1 MSNISK
7 AFENKKALAGFVTA
21 GDPSIKISEE
31 ILISMAKAGCDFI
44 VLGIPFSDPIAEDVI
59 VQSANIRSLEKGTHT
74 DEVFNLVKRVTDKVD
89 VPIVLKSY
97 LNVLFKYGYD
107 NFLKKA
113 KESGVSSV
121 LVPDMPFEEQKELE
135 TVANNYDI
143 EVISTFTT
151 ASGKRIEMISKNAN
165 GFLCEFV
172 SENDKENEENIIS
185 SVKTAKENGSVP
197 VVLSCDAVNEK
208 EFAQYVSLADGVIID
223 TELVRITEK
232 NGENAPNEIFNFI
245 KSIKDSL

>member
-1 MSNISK
+1 MSNISV

-21 GDPSIKISEE
+21 GDPSIEISEE
-31 ILISMAKAGCDFI
+31 ILISMAKAGLDFI

-59 VQSANIRSLEKGTHT
+59 VQDANIRSLQKGTHT
-74 DEVFNLVKRVTDKVD
+74 DEVFSLVKRVTGKVS
-89 VPIVLKSY
+89 VPVVLKSY

-113 KESGVSSV
+113 KDSGVSSV

-135 TVANNYDI
+135 NVAKNYDI
-143 EVISTFTT
+143 EVISAFTT
-151 ASGKRIEMISKNAN
+151 ASGDRIKMISKNAS

-172 SENDKENEENIIS
+172 SNNDKADKENIIS
-185 SVKTAKENGSVP
+185 SVKLAKENGTVP
-197 VVLSCDAVNEK
+197 VVLNVDAVSE
-208 EFAQYVSLADGVIID
+208 EEVSQYINLADGVIID

-232 NGENAPNEIFNFI
+232 SGNNAPQEIYNFI
-245 KSIKDSL
+245 KSIKNSI